1 MSDMKTRSSSNN
13 KPCVTMEALG
23 HDVLGM
29 IVSILPPSAMGRL
42 GATSRAFRATTAS
55 ALRAAIMQETEQLL
69 TRAFS
74 EERQTR
80 MARLVGC
87 PYFALPADL
96 TGLGDRAFSS
106 CSSLASVALPEGLT
120 SIDGYA
126 FYGCSALASVALPEG
141 LTSIGYRTF

>member
-1 MSDMKTRSSSNN
+1 MKTRSSSSNDN
-13 KPCVTMEALG
+13 TCVTMDTLG
-23 HDVLGM
+23 NDLLGM
-29 IVSILPPSAMGRL
+29 IVGILPPSAMGRL
-42 GATSRAFRATTAS
+42 GATSRAFRATTAP

-74 EERQTR
+74 EGRQTR

-96 TGLGDRAFSS
+96 TGLGDRTFSG

-120 SIDGYA
+120 SIGGSA
-126 FYGCSALASVALPEG
+126 FYGCR
-141 LTSIGYRTF
+141 IGRAHV